1 MDTRSGKVT
10 EKPQTAKKKS
20 SKDLKQ
26 TQDPATGADMEARL
40 QAMLDVLS
48 ESLST
53 QMTTM
58 STKLSADIGSLRTE
72 VNENIETL
80 RSEVKT
86 FKTELKEDVAAQ
98 NERIEAVEQRVAEV
112 EERETI
118 LVNVVKKL
126 STRLTKSE
134 RRLDYAETKSRETNI
149 RISNV
154 DEKHDTPDMKECV
167 AEIISAVLNIPE
179 ETLNIKNAHRVGE
192 SYNHIPPNIVVRFDS
207 RDMKHKVLN
216 TAWGIKKLEYHGRRI
231 YFDQDFTSEIQD
243 QRKGYKKIRAYLR
256 ENEIGSY
263 IKAPAK
269 LKVFDG
275 DKVSIY
281 NSPKEA
287 EEAYGIYA
295 PEQHKDDLGDW
306 EAQLRKLG
314 WEKVKK

>member
-1 MDTRSGKVT
+1 
-10 EKPQTAKKKS
+10 
-20 SKDLKQ
+20 
-26 TQDPATGADMEARL
+26 
-40 QAMLDVLS
+40 
-48 ESLST
+48 
-53 QMTTM
+53 M
-58 STKLSADIGSLRTE
+58 S
-72 VNENIETL
+72 
-80 RSEVKT
+80 
-86 FKTELKEDVAAQ
+86 
-98 NERIEAVEQRVAEV
+98 EV

-149 RISNV
+149 RIFNV

-167 AEIISAVLNIPE
+167 AEIISTVLNIPKE
-179 ETLNIKNAHRVGE
+179 ALNIKNAHRIGE

-216 TAWGIKKLEYHGRRI
+216 TAWGIKKMEYHDRRI

-269 LKVFDG
+269 LKVFDEG
-275 DKVSIY
+275 KVTIY
-281 NSPKEA
+281 NSSREA
-287 EEAYGIYA
+287 EEAYEIYD
-295 PEQHKDDLGDW
+295 PEEHKDDLGDW